1 MGSVNT
7 LWQYYMLCFTEV
19 VGYVLAGPIPNQVL
33 IANWFRA
40 MRGRAMGYAYL
51 GLGLGGTV
59 SPLLVHRLIETFG
72 WRRAFEVIGTLIVA
86 TLVPI
91 GVWVTRSSPGDLG
104 LQDRKSTR
112 LNSSHI
118 TISYAVFCL
127 KKKKIT

>member
-51 GLGLGGTV
+51 CLGLGGTV

-72 WRRAFEVIGTLIVA
+72 WRRAFEGIA
-86 TLVPI
+86 TLMSACLARICVCDP
-91 GVWVTRSSPGDLG
+91 L
-104 LQDRKSTR
+104 STP
-112 LNSSHI
+112 
-118 TISYAVFCL
+118 
-127 KKKKIT
+127 